1 MRSFIAFI
9 REQGV
14 VGLAIGFILGGAI
27 NGVIAS
33 FVKDVLQPL
42 LAFVVGTESLLVL
55 QVGGV
60 MYGRFLVA
68 LIDFLM
74 LAAVVFFLF
83 KKLKLDSLD
92 LNKEIK

>member
-1 MRSFIAFI
+1 MSSFIGFI

-33 FVKDVLQPL
+33 FVKDILQPL
-42 LAFVVGTESLLVL
+42 LSFLVGTESLLSLEVA
-55 QVGGV
+55 GV

-83 KKLKLDSLD
+83 KKLKLDLLD
-92 LNKEIK
+92 FKKEIK